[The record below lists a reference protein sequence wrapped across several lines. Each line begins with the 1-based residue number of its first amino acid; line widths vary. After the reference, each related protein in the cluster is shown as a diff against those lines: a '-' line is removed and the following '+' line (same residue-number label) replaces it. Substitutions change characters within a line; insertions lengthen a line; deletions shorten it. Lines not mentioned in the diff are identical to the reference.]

1 MSLQAVAAN
10 PFMLLVNPE
19 VVFAAVEKSERLNG
33 LNRHL
38 CRPLD
43 RVMPGSP
50 EATDAA
56 ANAYNVTAE
65 TELLDADSNNTNN
78 NTNTT
83 NDSADLIDG
92 VTDSSSPFKS
102 A

>member
-33 LNRHL
+33 LNRHM

-43 RVMPGSP
+43 RVMPGTP
-50 EATDAA
+50 EAASAAAADAA
-56 ANAYNVTAE
+56 EA
-65 TELLDADSNNTNN
+65 AD
-78 NTNTT
+78 
-83 NDSADLIDG
+83 DLADEAGSA
-92 VTDSSSPFKS
+92 

>member
-1 MSLQAVAAN
+1 MSLQAVVAN

-19 VVFAAVEKSERLNG
+19 VVFAAIEKSERLNG

-50 EATDAA
+50 EAANAA
-56 ANAYNVTAE
+56 ATTDSV
-65 TELLDADSNNTNN
+65 DADLLEADLS
-78 NTNTT
+78 
-83 NDSADLIDG
+83 NDSADLVVDNAS
-92 VTDSSSPFKS
+92 TASPFS
-102 A
+102 AG